1 MGASVASPVRAR
13 HTGYVPL
20 VPAALPSTGSGVD
33 YFYIPL
39 VSMIVVGILALVL
52 RWIMR
57 PGRRTGARVADPS
70 QGLLIGVVA
79 TAPPEAERVRQMLAD
94 AGVRATSRPVAS
106 RRQVLVWPDD
116 VDRALHLIAADR
128 ASRG

>member
-1 MGASVASPVRAR
+1 MGASVASLVRAR

-20 VPAALPSTGSGVD
+20 ALLSLSSTGSGLN

-39 VSMIVVGILALVL
+39 VSTLVVGVLALLL

-57 PGRRTGARVADPS
+57 PGKRPGARVADPS

-79 TAPPEAERVRQMLAD
+79 TAPPEAERVRRMLVD
-94 AGVRATSRPVAS
+94 AGVRATSRSVAS

-128 ASRG
+128 ADRT

>member
-1 MGASVASPVRAR
+1 
-13 HTGYVPL
+13 VPL
-20 VPAALPSTGSGVD
+20 ALLSLSSTGSGMN

-39 VSMIVVGILALVL
+39 VSTLVVGVLALLL

-57 PGRRTGARVADPS
+57 PGKRPGARVADPS

-79 TAPPEAERVRQMLAD
+79 TAPPEAERVRRMLVD

-116 VDRALHLIAADR
+116 VDRARQLIAADR
-128 ASRG
+128 ADRT